1 MRERERESERSENS
15 PQERKTTLLRWFGI
29 GRFLHYFN
37 VAYRDVKL
45 IERDSLAK
53 KIVLRLEAGE
63 SKSIDLCRASWISAA
78 IGKFAIRLSTLYF
91 TRRGAQSQNIN
102 DVGAAT
108 RRNPMKSTILHGK
121 YQRKH
126 QRDAI
131 RVSCTELSRDRNR
144 REFALLTFVGEC
156 ELLFD
161 D

>member
-1 MRERERESERSENS
+1 MSGLKILRRKGKRHYYGGSESAAFCITLMSRIATSSLSNA
-15 PQERKTTLLRWFGI
+15 TLLQRRSSF
-29 GRFLHYFN
+29 
-37 VAYRDVKL
+37 A
-45 IERDSLAK
+45 
-53 KIVLRLEAGE
+53 RLEAGE

>member
-1 MRERERESERSENS
+1 M
-15 PQERKTTLLRWFGI
+15 
-29 GRFLHYFN
+29 
-37 VAYRDVKL
+37 
-45 IERDSLAK
+45 
-53 KIVLRLEAGE
+53 KIVLRSPGSWRVE
-63 SKSIDLCRASWISAA
+63 IDRSLSRQLDIS
-78 IGKFAIRLSTLYF
+78 GDWEFAIRLSTLYF

-126 QRDAI
+126 ISVMRYELYG
-131 RVSCTELSRDRNR
+131 VSCTELSRDRNR